1 MPLYL
6 RETNYSGGTN
16 LGTTLNYGQLDGNFI
31 YLDEKFGTGPFTGS
45 LSGSLQGTASYANIA
60 SSSLSSSYTVS
71 SSYALSSSYTVSS
84 SYALTASHITTPTFP
99 YTGSAIISGSLTITG
114 STFVSGNLFLRNQQ
128 FTVKGDNI
136 FIGTPASNLN
146 TSGTGTEGRFNV
158 TIGQDALQAVT
169 TGERNMAVG
178 TNALYQNLTGKSN
191 VAIGTNALYS
201 NETGMQNI
209 GIGEAAGYATG
220 GSNRNISGNNNI
232 FIGYYSIGQ
241 SSSDTNEIVIGN
253 NTTGSGTNT
262 VTIGNSS
269 VTRTILR
276 NLNVTGS
283 ILVSGSIIPNVGSG
297 EFTSSFN
304 LGSATAAWKDLYVSN
319 GTINFLD
326 GTGAVQGTLS
336 STAAGLALG
345 SSKLSGSFIVT
356 GAIDHSPQT
365 WLGSSAGDQR
375 IPKYTEAFLYS
386 NFPIQNTTAF
396 SIFSGSAAI
405 NPVIITAYG
414 FSVLPFYKKHNSYF
428 VQNNGDA
435 TTHANFTS
443 SLILSLPPWTNIG
456 LAPGERVTVYNMSSG
471 SNLLNSGSIYI
482 GSTLQ
487 YVDSVESY
495 NTNGYTNRVKST
507 TNNGSL
513 LSGSWLNWKNINPV
527 LYSNTSHSITLNPG
541 EKAIFELVS
550 FPRAMDVLEPGNLY
564 NNFSNS
570 NYPASG
576 SREMD
581 VYGFDALGST
591 RCAYVFIAKE
601 NIS

>member
-6 RETNYSGGTN
+6 RETDYSGGTN
-16 LGTTLNYGQLDGNFI
+16 LDTTLNYGQLDGNFI
-31 YLDEKFGTGPFTGS
+31 YLDEKFKTGPFTGS
-45 LSGSLQGTASYANIA
+45 LSGSLQGTASYATTA
-60 SSSLSSSYTVS
+60 SYTI
-71 SSYALSSSYTVSS
+71 SS
-84 SYALTASHITTPTFP
+84 SYALTASHVLTPVFP
-99 YTGSAIISGSLTITG
+99 YTGSAIISGSLTI
-114 STFVSGNLFLRNQQ
+114 
-128 FTVKGDNI
+128 
-136 FIGTPASNLN
+136 
-146 TSGTGTEGRFNV
+146 
-158 TIGQDALQAVT
+158 
-169 TGERNMAVG
+169 
-178 TNALYQNLTGKSN
+178 
-191 VAIGTNALYS
+191 
-201 NETGMQNI
+201 
-209 GIGEAAGYATG
+209 
-220 GSNRNISGNNNI
+220 
-232 FIGYYSIGQ
+232 
-241 SSSDTNEIVIGN
+241 
-253 NTTGSGTNT
+253 
-262 VTIGNSS
+262 
-269 VTRTILR
+269 
-276 NLNVTGS
+276 TGS

-326 GTGAVQGTLS
+326 GAGAVQGTLS

-365 WLGSSAGDQR
+365 WLGSSAGDQL

-386 NFPIQNTTAF
+386 NFSIQNATAF
-396 SIFSGSAAI
+396 SIFSGATTI
-405 NPVIITAYG
+405 NPVITTAYS

-443 SLILSLPPWTNIG
+443 SLILSLPPWTNVG

-471 SNLLNSGSIYI
+471 SNLLNGGNIYI

-513 LSGSWLNWKNINPV
+513 LSGSWLDWKNINPA

-550 FPRAMDVLEPGNLY
+550 FPRAMDVLEAGNIY

-570 NYPASG
+570 NYPTNG

-581 VYGFDALGST
+581 ASGFDALGST